1 MNASPHILLVE
12 DDTLDVMIFKRALK
26 RAGFE
31 HTLHLAQDG
40 QEALSLLKSDAL
52 PQPPDVI
59 LMDLNMPRMGGL
71 ECLAQIRQDEALSH
85 LSVFIFTTSA
95 ASEDLDEAYKL
106 HAAGYIV
113 KEGEITQ
120 SVQVA
125 QLLDLYAR
133 LNCTQN

>member
-26 RAGFE
+26 RAGFA

-40 QEALSLLKSDAL
+40 QEALGLLKSDAL

-71 ECLAQIRQDEALSH
+71 ECLAQIRGDEALSH

-95 ASEDLDEAYKL
+95 CILS
-106 HAAGYIV
+106 
-113 KEGEITQ
+113 
-120 SVQVA
+120 
-125 QLLDLYAR
+125 
-133 LNCTQN
+133 